1 MFDVAGKCGFG
12 ALAAAGIRGVWG
24 LGVDGDLHYV
34 NSQILASVVKRFDRA
49 TQLAV
54 TLFASG
60 RLPHGGDIPLDLSSG
75 NIGLV
80 GLNTRVPQAVRA
92 RVEAV
97 ETKLRAGDQARNQ
110 SR

>member
-1 MFDVAGKCGFG
+1 VFDVAGKCGFG

-97 ETKLRAGDQARNQ
+97 ATELRARDQARDQ